1 MKKLLLL
8 GLSLLSA
15 TTLLAQSSADS
26 YIPLVVEGVTWRG
39 DMKIRHNNST
49 ENQESYAYTIELKGD
64 TTIND
69 LSYKKCFYH
78 FFNKKVYD
86 NTTLRGFLRE
96 NKANQQV
103 FYLANENYTPLI
115 KFDDYENPTYKLDN
129 EILLYD
135 FANITNPQ
143 QYWVANGGVEYLEG
157 AISTREI
164 TLEDGISRP
173 YHNIEGA
180 YIIQGVGV
188 MGNDGAGHDLINVYS
203 INDNTMPQQ
212 SCPLIYAQKDSA
224 GTVVF
229 DYSDQI
235 PTYLPLALEGNKWLC
250 GRVDVNSN
258 GVTHTPYCYVI
269 KGDKELNGQVYK
281 CCYRLVGN
289 DTISNANLF
298 ALLRDDCQDYKT
310 YVVYPDLSSEET
322 VLYDFRNPLNPDMLK
337 HFGYDEELPSDV
349 KIEETYGVVHSPII
363 YSYEYSLKLSAMNYN
378 LYYIEGV
385 GFDGTQKC
393 DLFNA
398 PTDDIPGTEYSY
410 LQFYKLL
417 DANDNVVYTSPA
429 IDPTI
434 SSDDYVP
441 LVKEGVRWECEI
453 VRVTKPDY
461 VEQEYHYPYDIVIS
475 GDSVINDMEYKKCHY
490 LFKGCNNEP
499 CDTTVIAFLR
509 EDVLTKRVYA
519 IFSGDYQFPIPHV
532 IPEYSCDVATFTF
545 DKEELLYDF
554 ADIRNT
560 NQYWGYMSS
569 YTATDTIIDNV
580 SRKMYLNNV
589 ESDNPFGL
597 IEGIGNMGNPNVTGD
612 LLFPNPVSNV
622 LASLPT
628 RYTDPVFLNYYNEK
642 GELVYSS
649 GRLAST
655 EKVSIDDDCTIITI
669 NNGVISTRQDA
680 LIEVVDLNGRIVTTV
695 QGVTLSISNLPAG
708 LYIVRATTS
717 SATQTSKVIVK

>member
-8 GLSLLSA
+8 CFSLLSIA
-15 TTLLAQSSADS
+15 TLFAQSSADD
-26 YIPLVVEGVTWRG
+26 YIPLVVEGVTWSG

-49 ENQESYAYTIELKGD
+49 DNQESYAYTIELKGD

-69 LSYKKCFYH
+69 LTYKKCFYH

-96 NKANQQV
+96 DIVNQQV

-115 KFDDYENPTYKLDN
+115 KFDDCENPTYKLDN

-143 QYWVANGGVEYLEG
+143 QYWVANGGAEYLNG
-157 AISTREI
+157 VISTHEI

-173 YHNIEGA
+173 YHKFPGA

-188 MGNDGAGHDLINVYS
+188 IGNDGNGHDLINVYS
-203 INDNTMPQQ
+203 INDNTLPQQ
-212 SCPLIYAQKDSA
+212 SCPLIYAQKDSE

-229 DYSDQI
+229 DYSDQM

-250 GRVDVNSN
+250 GKVDVNGN

-269 KGDKELNGQVYK
+269 KGDKEYNDKVYK
-281 CCYRLVGN
+281 CCHKLVGN
-289 DTISNANLF
+289 DTISDTNLY

-310 YVVYPDLSSEET
+310 YVVYPNLSSEET

-337 HFGYDEELPSDV
+337 HFGYDGEPMGDV
-349 KIEETYGVVHSPII
+349 MIEETYGVVHSSNI
-363 YSYEYSLKLSAMNYN
+363 YPYEYSLKLSSMNYN

-398 PTDDIPGTEYSY
+398 PIVVIPGTEYSY
-410 LQFYKLL
+410 SQFYKLL

-434 SSDDYVP
+434 SSNDYVP

-453 VRVTKPDY
+453 VRVTVPDY

-475 GDSVINDMEYKKCHY
+475 GDSVINDTKYKKCHY
-490 LFKGCNNEP
+490 LFNGYNNEP

-509 EDVLTKRVYA
+509 EDVLAKRVYV

-532 IPEYSCDVATFTF
+532 IPEYSYGAATFTF

-554 ADIRNT
+554 ADISNT
-560 NQYWGYMSS
+560 NQYWGYMSN

-580 SRKMYLNNV
+580 SRKRYINNV
-589 ESDNPFGL
+589 EYDSPFGL
-597 IEGIGNMGNPNVTGD
+597 VEGIGNMGNPNVTGD
-612 LLFPNPVSNV
+612 LLFPKPLSNIIP
-622 LASLPT
+622 SLPT
-628 RYTDPVFLNYYNEK
+628 RYTDPVFYNYYNEN

-649 GRLAST
+649 GRLAGI
-655 EKVSIDDDCTIITI
+655 ENNAVNNDNCIVTIS
-669 NNGVISTRQDA
+669 NGVISTDEET
-680 LIEVVDLNGRIVTTV
+680 LIEVVDLNGRKVASVNGTK
-695 QGVTLSISNLPAG
+695 LSISNLPAG

-717 SATQTSKVIVK
+717 SATQTSKIIVK